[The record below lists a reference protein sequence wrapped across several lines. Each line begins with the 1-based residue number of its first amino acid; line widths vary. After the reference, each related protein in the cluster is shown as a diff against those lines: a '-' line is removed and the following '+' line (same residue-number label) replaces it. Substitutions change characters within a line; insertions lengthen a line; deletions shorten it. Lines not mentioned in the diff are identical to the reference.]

1 MLWTKEMAYMS
12 KTRLMLLS
20 LVAVLAVVAVSAS
33 AASAAVTFLW
43 KVNKN
48 TLKAGESRTFN
59 INNDR
64 KTFDL
69 SGTVAGVGTLL
80 LSTEVS
86 VEPGARIIGGQPG
99 TNLEVVLFRG
109 VTVHKPAKC
118 AVGNGGTIKTVPL
131 TTEIVESA
139 AVGVETGEALI
150 LFRPETGGTFAEFEL
165 TNKGAEVCA
174 LGGISLQVGGNI
186 LGLPLPIGEVLR
198 QNLIFEARTKE
209 YRPFGG
215 TAKKAG
221 LLFGGNAATLTGLVL
236 VLLTSDEAFE
246 AF

>member
-1 MLWTKEMAYMS
+1 
-12 KTRLMLLS
+12 MLLS
-20 LVAVLAVVAVSAS
+20 LMTVLGAVAVASAS
-33 AASAAVTFLW
+33 ASAISFEW
-43 KVNKN
+43 KVGGAL
-48 TLKAGESRTFN
+48 LKAGESKTFN
-59 INNDR
+59 VNNDG

-69 SGTVAGVGTLL
+69 TGNAGGSAALL

-109 VTVHKPAKC
+109 VTVHKPPKC
-118 AVGNGGTIKTVPL
+118 VVGNGGIVQTVPL

-139 AVGVETGEALI
+139 VNGIGTGEPLI
-150 LFRPETGGTFAEFEL
+150 LFRPETGKTFAKFEL
-165 TNKGAEVCA
+165 TNKGAEVCK
-174 LGGISLQVGGNI
+174 LGGVPLEVGGTI

-209 YRPFGG
+209 YKPFGG
-215 TAKKAG
+215 AAQTAG

-236 VLLTSDEAFE
+236 VLLESDQAFE